1 MFYNRDLSWLGF
13 NLRVLQEAED
23 KEVPLY
29 ERLKFL
35 SIFSSNLDEFFRV
48 RYPSVIALSKLDRKT
63 RMKVSLGS
71 TEDISEKIQNEINRQ
86 LEIFGSILTQ
96 QIIPELK
103 NNGII
108 FYYNSPIKA
117 EHIAEIKE
125 IFLSHVLSFIQ
136 PIFLDGT
143 SAHTFIPQNNQ
154 LYFVVSLKENN
165 QGLLKQ
171 AVINIPSNKL
181 KRFFTLTP
189 LDGFEYVIF
198 IDDIIKE
205 NLISLFPGLEIIG
218 VYSIKFNRDAEL
230 HLVEEYSGN
239 LLNKIE
245 KQLKKRDYGSP
256 SRFLYQNGMPR
267 NLQLFLAAAF
277 GVKYEDMFAGGRYHH
292 LSDLSSFPS
301 FNKNLHYP
309 KLKPLS
315 SLNMMDS
322 GDIFNVLNKQDVLL
336 HIPYQSYNPVLSFF
350 NQAAVDMEVTDIY
363 ITLYRVAAE
372 SHIVNAL
379 ISAAKNGKNVIA
391 FIELK
396 ARFDEANNI
405 KWSRVMKDAGVKI
418 IYSLPDIKVHSKIAL
433 VKKRKG
439 LQDISYAILSTGN
452 FNEITAQ
459 YYTDHVLMTTDP
471 LIIKEMIC
479 LFKFLQKKDK
489 SAQNNKLKF
498 DKLLVSQFNMNTRLE
513 KYIDNEIERAA
524 QGADAMIRI
533 KVNNIEEPY
542 FISLLYK
549 ASQAGVKVNLI
560 IRSVCC
566 IIPGLPGIS
575 ENITIKRLVDRYL
588 EHTRIMIFGAGEN
601 AEVIIGSA
609 DLMNRNLHHR
619 IEVCVAIKTPDC
631 KKELIDYFEIQ
642 WKDNDSAVVLSPNL
656 EQKKPDRN
664 EGEEKINAQQAI
676 YNYLSQK
683 DFLKKETKHEIIAP
697 QMV

>member
-13 NLRVLQEAED
+13 NFRVLQEAAD
-23 KEVPLY
+23 KDVPLY

-63 RMKVSLGS
+63 RMQVSLGS
-71 TEDISEKIQNEINRQ
+71 TEDIPEKTQNEINRQ
-86 LEIFGSILTQ
+86 LEIFGSILLKE
-96 QIIPELK
+96 IIPELK
-103 NNGII
+103 DTGII
-108 FYYNSPIKA
+108 FYYNSEIRQ
-117 EHIAEIKE
+117 EHIAEVKE
-125 IFLSHVLSFIQ
+125 IFLSNVLSFIQ
-136 PIFLDGT
+136 PIFLDGNNAN
-143 SAHTFIPQNNQ
+143 SFLPENNQ
-154 LYFVVSLKENN
+154 LYLVVSLKENN

-171 AVINIPSNKL
+171 AIVNIPSNKL
-181 KRFFTLTP
+181 QRFFTLTP
-189 LDGFEYVIF
+189 LEGFEYVIF
-198 IDDIIKE
+198 IDDIVRE
-205 NLISLFPGLEIIG
+205 NLVSLFPGLEIIG

-230 HLVEEYSGN
+230 HLVDEYSGN

-245 KQLKKRDYGSP
+245 KQLKKRDYGPP
-256 SRFLYQNGMPR
+256 SRFLYENGMPR
-267 NLQLFLAAAF
+267 NLQLFLTSAF
-277 GVKYEDMFAGGRYHH
+277 CVKYEDMFADGRYHH
-292 LSDLSSFPS
+292 LSDLSTFPT
-301 FNKNLHYP
+301 FNKNLTYQ

-315 SLNMMDS
+315 SLNVMDS

-405 KWSRVMKDAGVKI
+405 KWSRVMKDAGIKI
-418 IYSLPDIKVHSKIAL
+418 IYSIPDIKVHSKIAL

-439 LQDISYAILSTGN
+439 FEDVSYAILSTGN

-459 YYTDHVLMTTDP
+459 FYTDHVLMTTDP
-471 LIIKEMIC
+471 FIVKEMVS
-479 LFKFLQKKDK
+479 LFKFLQKKNK
-489 SAQNNKLKF
+489 SPENNKLKF
-498 DKLLVSQFNMNTRLE
+498 DKLLVSQFNMNDRLE
-513 KYIDNEIERAA
+513 KLIANEIQRAQ
-524 QGADAMIRI
+524 QGEEAMIRI
-533 KVNNIEEPY
+533 KVNNLEEPY
-542 FISLLYK
+542 FISLLCK

-566 IIPGLPGIS
+566 LMPGLPGVS

-588 EHTRIMIFGAGEN
+588 EHTRLMIFGAGEN
-601 AEVIIGSA
+601 AEVIMGSA
-609 DLMNRNLHHR
+609 DLMNRNLYHR

-642 WKDNDSAVVLSPNL
+642 WQDNDKAVILLPNL
-656 EQKKPDRN
+656 EQKKIEN
-664 EGEEKINAQQAI
+664 GAEKLNAQHSI
-676 YNYLSQK
+676 YNYLQNKS
-683 DFLKKETKHEIIAP
+683 
-697 QMV
+697 